1 MLNAID
7 KRSAAGA
14 FSRGETFEFR
24 LLLGFA
30 LVLFFLVAV
39 LSRLL
44 PRAWRPLAAGSD
56 PGESVFAEAKRTAY
70 TVIPLAF
77 MR

>member
-7 KRSAAGA
+7 RRSSVTD
-14 FSRGETFEFR
+14 FSRGETREFR
-24 LLLGFA
+24 MLLGFA
-30 LVLFFLVAV
+30 LVLFFVVA
-39 LSRLL
+39 LASRLL
-44 PRAWRPLAAGSD
+44 PRAWRPLASGSD

>member
-7 KRSAAGA
+7 KRSAAGP
-14 FSRGETFEFR
+14 FSRGETLEFR

-30 LVLFFLVAV
+30 LVLFFVVAV
-39 LSRLL
+39 FSRFL
-44 PRAWRPLAAGSD
+44 PHTWRPLAAGSD